1 VKAFAKTAKEEK
13 MNRVNIT
20 DERAGIGEESQPF
33 YSFENRATTLPTV
46 KRHSS
51 NNGVLNHKV
60 LSDEKLARNFVESH
74 DEEAFNEIVNRY
86 GDKIYRTALRI
97 THNPSD
103 AEDVLQEVFIKLMN
117 KLDTLCGESKFST
130 WLYRVAANASFMH
143 LRTEKKKYKNEVSL
157 ENYVSYGE
165 DGTFTGVEMKDWSDR
180 PDEVLLNKETIQIIE
195 KAVNELPVAYGIVF
209 HLRDIEGLTNH
220 EIAKILG
227 LSLPNVKS
235 RIHRTRLFLRDKLS
249 DYFMNREANT
259 TTSLRGGA

>member
-1 VKAFAKTAKEEK
+1 MSRA
-13 MNRVNIT
+13 NRT
-20 DERAGIGEESQPF
+20 DEKARRIRKESQLFCSIENKAAVIPDSLSRR
-33 YSFENRATTLPTV
+33 YSDY
-46 KRHSS
+46 
-51 NNGVLNHKV
+51 NGVLRHKE
-60 LSDEKLARNFVESH
+60 LSDEVLVRSFLEDQS
-74 DEEAFNEIVNRY
+74 EEAFNEIVNRY

-103 AEDVLQEVFIKLMN
+103 AEDVLQKVLITLIE
-117 KLDTLCGESKFST
+117 KLDTFHGRSKFST
-130 WLYRVAANASFMH
+130 WLYRVAANASFMQ

-180 PDEVLLNKETIQIIE
+180 PDEVLLNKETIEIIE

-259 TTSLRGGA
+259 TTSLRGSA